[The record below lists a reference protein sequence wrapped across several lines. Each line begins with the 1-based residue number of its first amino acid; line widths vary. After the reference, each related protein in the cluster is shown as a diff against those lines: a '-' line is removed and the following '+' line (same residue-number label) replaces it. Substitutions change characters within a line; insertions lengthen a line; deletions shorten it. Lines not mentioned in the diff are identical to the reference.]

1 MSDLS
6 KLRGVVVAL
15 CLLGLRPVS
24 AGQDDTSRFAIFWRG
39 DRIGFENV
47 TVTRTPAGWRIRSTG
62 SQAQPVDFSLSTF
75 EMTYSAEW
83 RPQTLALESVLRG
96 QVMTLTSTFAGTTAT
111 NDQLQGG
118 QKTRTTRPVS
128 PETIVLPANCYGAFE
143 ALAAQLRTAAA
154 GARLPVYVAPAGE
167 TVATV
172 DRVTPVRMIT
182 LSGTLAMREVDL
194 SLTGSTPLVM
204 KLTVDERGRL
214 ARLTIPIA
222 SIVVAREDIA
232 SVMTR
237 EQTAGNAGDE
247 DVYIPAI
254 GFSIAATLTRPANAG
269 GRLPAVVL
277 VAGAGPENRDE
288 ITSGVPVFSQ
298 LAGAIAET
306 GFVAVRYDKRGV
318 GQSGGRAENAAIA
331 DFAADLSG
339 IVLWL
344 RKQKDIDPNRIVL
357 AGYGEGGAVAM
368 TAAMRDKKIGGLA
381 LLGVSGQKGQDL
393 VLWQQQHVLS
403 RSSEPAADKQAKIAL
418 QQRIIDAAIKGRG
431 WEGVPPSIR
440 RQADSPWFT
449 SWLLFDPAVAIRELK
464 QPILILQGALDTTI
478 PPGAAGYLEQLGR
491 ARKKVPA
498 SATRK
503 IVLTGLNHLFAP
515 ARTGEPEEY
524 PTLDAKTISGDARSA
539 LSLWLKEEL
548 PPRK

>member
-1 MSDLS
+1 
-6 KLRGVVVAL
+6 VTL
-15 CLLGLRPVS
+15 CLIAVRA
-24 AGQDDTSRFAIFWRG
+24 AGAAQDDTSRFAIFWRG

-47 TVTRTPAGWRIRSTG
+47 TLTRTAAGWRITSTG
-62 SQAQPVDFSLSTF
+62 NQMQPVEFSLSKF
-75 EMTYSAEW
+75 DVTYSGDW
-83 RPQTLALESVLRG
+83 HPQTLALESILRG
-96 QVMTLTSTFAGTTAT
+96 QLMTLTSTFAGTTAT
-111 NDQLQGG
+111 NDQFQGG
-118 QKTRTTRPVS
+118 QKTRTTRSVS
-128 PETIVLPANCYGAFE
+128 PQTIVLPANCYGAFE
-143 ALAAQLRTAAA
+143 ALAAQLRTASA
-154 GARLPVYVAPAGE
+154 GAHLPVYVAPAGE
-167 TVATV
+167 TIATV
-172 DRVTPVRMIT
+172 ERVTPVQMIT
-182 LSGTLAMREVDL
+182 LSGTLAMREIDL
-194 SLTGSTPLVM
+194 SLTGGTPLVM

-214 ARLTIPIA
+214 ARLTIPVA

-237 EQTAGNAGDE
+237 EQTGANAGDR

-277 VAGAGPENRDE
+277 VPGAGPENRDE

-298 LAGAIAET
+298 LAGAIAQA

-318 GQSGGRAENAAIA
+318 GQSGGRAESAAIA

-339 IVLWL
+339 IVEWL

-357 AGYGEGGAVAM
+357 AGYGDGGAVAM

-393 VLWQQQHVLS
+393 ILWQQQHALAK
-403 RSSEPAADKQAKIAL
+403 SSEPAADKQAKIAL

-431 WEGVPPSIR
+431 WEAVPPSIR

-449 SWLLFDPAVAIRELK
+449 SWLLFDPAAAIKQLK

-478 PPGAAGYLEQLGR
+478 PPDTASYLEQLGR
-491 ARKKVPA
+491 ARKVPA

-503 IVLTGLNHLFAP
+503 VVLAGLNHFFVP

-524 PTLDAKTISGDARSA
+524 PTLDAKTISGDATSA
-539 LSLWLKEEL
+539 LALWLKEEL